1 MERLRVLVSDL
12 QAGLGLPANPHQ
24 ASTGA
29 IILARMTSAFGS
41 VSVRRRVTHARV
53 DQRGARPAAPCRA
66 VAVGRH

>member
-1 MERLRVLVSDL
+1 MASSGLPRTPGAGVPPSPAAMERLRVLVSDL

-41 VSVRRRVTHARV
+41 VSVRS
-53 DQRGARPAAPCRA
+53 GP
-66 VAVGRH
+66 

>member
-1 MERLRVLVSDL
+1 MASSGLPRTPGAGVPPSPAAMERLRVLVSDL

-41 VSVRRRVTHARV
+41 VSVR
-53 DQRGARPAAPCRA
+53 GGP
-66 VAVGRH
+66 